1 MKPDAGLIVAVH
13 RVQTGAE
20 VHKLNNLLHQYVC
33 ACHVEDRKLADR
45 ARHALIAVVTR
56 KESATAFPSTRA
68 KCGQR
73 NTLAMK

>member
-33 ACHVEDRKLADR
+33 ACHTENRKLADR
-45 ARHALIAVVTR
+45 ARHELIAVVTE
-56 KESATAFPSTRA
+56 KESKTSIAMTRMMKRTA
-68 KCGQR
+68 
-73 NTLAMK
+73 